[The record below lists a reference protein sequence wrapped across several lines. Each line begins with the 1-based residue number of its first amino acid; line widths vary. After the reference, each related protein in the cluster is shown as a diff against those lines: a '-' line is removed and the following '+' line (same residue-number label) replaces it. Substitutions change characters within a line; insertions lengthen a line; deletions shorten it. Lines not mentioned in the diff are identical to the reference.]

1 MRYCAA
7 ISLTLILLKPFSL
20 FAETISEENTVKST
34 EQITEQSTTKTTEL
48 STVQNTEKEIVSS
61 NQVKSNNTLTASTES
76 DRNKV
81 FQEQTWGLGVLF
93 RNAEIPFDTEADN
106 VTSFVPMMFYQGET
120 FFIRG
125 TEGGAHIYQNQDWQF
140 NAMARMRFFDIP
152 AEYQNEVQGD
162 TIDLGF
168 QARKSFS
175 ENSFFDVELFSDLEG
190 NPYANL
196 SQSWYFQHDSWE
208 FMPKV
213 SARYKSA
220 SFNSHYYALAEKTE
234 QKIGAGIEVNA
245 GVETRYHVASN
256 FYLLASVNATML
268 DKNAYNSTA
277 VNQRWQSEAYLG
289 FAFFNDISKPQKSE
303 LTNHGY
309 LRLAHG
315 WATPSNMGDILRG
328 DSVKDEYNNQLS
340 SIFYGLP
347 LTDNLF
353 SLPLDI
359 YLTPGFVWHWNS
371 AVQDSEQEYVLAIK
385 AYYTIKWP
393 VRWRIGLAEGLS
405 YVSDVTYIEAIE
417 MEEKGYRPSEL
428 MNYIDI
434 SFDIN
439 LGDVFNVKALNETWL
454 GYSMHHRSSIFE
466 KASQFGR
473 IKGGSN
479 YNTVYIQFDF

>member
-1 MRYCAA
+1 MRYCLALSLSLALFTSVNLCAESMA
-7 ISLTLILLKPFSL
+7 IERTP
-20 FAETISEENTVKST
+20 ST
-34 EQITEQSTTKTTEL
+34 S
-48 STVQNTEKEIVSS
+48 NNVSS
-61 NQVKSNNTLTASTES
+61 NSSTKSS
-76 DRNKV
+76 KV
-81 FQEQTWGLGVLF
+81 FEEKTWGLGVLV
-93 RNAEIPFDTEADN
+93 RNAEIPFGTEADN

-125 TEGGAHIYQNQDWQF
+125 LEGGAHVYQNNDWQF

-175 ENSFFDVELFSDLEG
+175 NGSFLDLELFSDLEG

-196 SQSWYFQHDSWE
+196 SQSWYFKYNSWE

-220 SFNSHYYALAEKTE
+220 SFNSHYYALSGIAEIDE
-234 QKIGAGIEVNA
+234 QSIGAGIEVNA
-245 GVETRYHVASN
+245 GIETRYHVAKN
-256 FYLLASVNATML
+256 FYLLASVNGTLL
-268 DKNAYNSTA
+268 DKNAYQSDV
-277 VNQRWQSEAYLG
+277 VNQRWQTEAYLG
-289 FAFFNDISKPQKSE
+289 FAFFNDISKPKISQ

-315 WATPSNMGDILRG
+315 WATPSNIGDILAG
-328 DSVKDEYNNQLS
+328 DTVKDEYNNKLT

-347 LTDNLF
+347 LTDELF

-371 AVQDSEQEYVLAIK
+371 EVQDSEQEYVLAIK
-385 AYYTIKWP
+385 AYYTINWP
-393 VRWRIGLAEGLS
+393 VRWRFGLAEGLS
-405 YVSDVTYIEAIE
+405 YASEVSYIEASE
-417 MEEKGYRPSEL
+417 MERKGYRPSEL
-428 MNYIDI
+428 MNYID
-434 SFDIN
+434 FTLDIN
-439 LGDVFNVKALNETWL
+439 LGDIFNVSALNETWL
-454 GYSMHHRSSIFE
+454 GYSIHHRSAIFE
-466 KASQFGR
+466 SASQFGR

-479 YNTVYIQFDF
+479 YNTVYVQFDF

>member
-1 MRYCAA
+1 MRYCTA
-7 ISLTLILLKPFSL
+7 ISLTLALLTSANL
-20 FAETISEENTVKST
+20 YAESTSIEKSP
-34 EQITEQSTTKTTEL
+34 SSSK
-48 STVQNTEKEIVSS
+48 SVSS
-61 NQVKSNNTLTASTES
+61 TSENKA
-76 DRNKV
+76 NKV
-81 FQEQTWGLGVLF
+81 FSEQTWGLGVLV

-125 TEGGAHIYQNQDWQF
+125 LEGGAHVYQNNDWQF

-152 AEYQNEVQGD
+152 AEYQNAVQGD

-175 ENSFFDVELFSDLEG
+175 EKSFLDIELFSDLEG

-196 SQSWYFQHDSWE
+196 SQSWYFQHNSWE

-220 SFNSHYYALAEKTE
+220 SFNSHYYALRDLTE
-234 QKIGAGIEVNA
+234 QTIGAGIEVNG
-245 GVETRYHVASN
+245 GVETRYHVAKN
-256 FYLLASVNATML
+256 FYLLASVNGTLL
-268 DKNAYNSTA
+268 DKNAYQSDA
-277 VNQRWQSEAYLG
+277 VSQRWQTEAYLG
-289 FAFFNDISKPQKSE
+289 FAFFNDISKAKKSD

-315 WATPSNMGDILRG
+315 WATPSNIGDILAG
-328 DSVKDEYNNQLS
+328 DTVKDEYNNQLS

-347 LTDNLF
+347 LTDELF

-371 AVQDSEQEYVLAIK
+371 EVQDSEQEVVLAIK
-385 AYYTIKWP
+385 AYYTINWP
-393 VRWRIGLAEGLS
+393 VRWRFGLAEGLS
-405 YVSDVTYIEAIE
+405 YASEVSYIEASE
-417 MEEKGYRPSEL
+417 MERKGYRPSEL
-428 MNYIDI
+428 MNYIG
-434 SFDIN
+434 FTLDIN
-439 LGDVFNVKALNETWL
+439 LGDVFNVNALNETWL
-454 GYSMHHRSSIFE
+454 GYSIHHRSAIFE
-466 KASQFGR
+466 SASQFGR

>member
-1 MRYCAA
+1 MRYCTA
-7 ISLTLILLKPFSL
+7 ISLTLALLTSANL
-20 FAETISEENTVKST
+20 YAESTSIEKSPN
-34 EQITEQSTTKTTEL
+34 SSKG
-48 STVQNTEKEIVSS
+48 VSS
-61 NQVKSNNTLTASTES
+61 TSENKA
-76 DRNKV
+76 NKV
-81 FQEQTWGLGVLF
+81 FSEQTWGLGVLV

-125 TEGGAHIYQNQDWQF
+125 LEGGAHVYQNNDWQF

-152 AEYQNEVQGD
+152 AEYQNAVQGD

-175 ENSFFDVELFSDLEG
+175 EKSFLDIELFSDLEG

-196 SQSWYFQHDSWE
+196 SQSWYFQHNSWE

-220 SFNSHYYALAEKTE
+220 SFNSHYYALSGIEEITKQT
-234 QKIGAGIEVNA
+234 IGAGIEVNA
-245 GVETRYHVASN
+245 GVETRYHVAKN
-256 FYLLASVNATML
+256 FYLLASVNGTLL
-268 DKNAYNSTA
+268 DKNAYQSDA
-277 VNQRWQSEAYLG
+277 VSQRWQTEAYLG
-289 FAFFNDISKPQKSE
+289 FAFFNDISKPKKSD

-315 WATPSNMGDILRG
+315 WATPSNIGDILAG
-328 DSVKDEYNNQLS
+328 DTVKDEYNNQLS

-347 LTDNLF
+347 LTDELF

-371 AVQDSEQEYVLAIK
+371 EVQDSEQEVVLAIK
-385 AYYTIKWP
+385 AYYTINWP
-393 VRWRIGLAEGLS
+393 VRWRFGLAEGLS
-405 YVSDVTYIEAIE
+405 YASEVSYIEASE
-417 MEEKGYRPSEL
+417 MERKGYRPSEL
-428 MNYIDI
+428 MNYID
-434 SFDIN
+434 FTLDIN
-439 LGDVFNVKALNETWL
+439 LGDVFNVNALNETWL
-454 GYSMHHRSSIFE
+454 GYSIHHRSAIFE
-466 KASQFGR
+466 SASQFGR

>member
-1 MRYCAA
+1 MRYCAT
-7 ISLTLILLKPFSL
+7 ISLVFTLLLSASPL
-20 FAETISEENTVKST
+20 AETITAMNAEKSIQKSAQTKPQISTHTKSENASEPST
-34 EQITEQSTTKTTEL
+34 S
-48 STVQNTEKEIVSS
+48 
-61 NQVKSNNTLTASTES
+61 
-76 DRNKV
+76 NKV

-93 RNAEIPFDTEADN
+93 RNAEIPFDTQADN

-125 TEGGAHIYQNQDWQF
+125 IEGGAHLYQNSDWQF

-152 AEYQNEVQGD
+152 AEYQNQVQGD

-168 QARKSFS
+168 QARKSFGDD
-175 ENSFFDVELFSDLEG
+175 SFFDVELFSDLEG
-190 NPYANL
+190 NPYANV

-220 SFNSHYYALAEKTE
+220 SFNSHYYALGEITDE
-234 QKIGAGIEVNA
+234 KIGAGIEVSA

-268 DKNAYNSTA
+268 DKNAYQSEA

-289 FAFFNDISKPQKSE
+289 FAFFNDISTPNKAD
-303 LTNHGY
+303 LNNHGY

-328 DSVKDEYNNQLS
+328 DSLKDEYNNQLS

-347 LTDNLF
+347 LTDELF

-359 YLTPGFVWHWNS
+359 YLTPGFIWHWNS
-371 AVQDSEQEYVLAIK
+371 AVQDSEQEIVLAIK
-385 AYYTIKWP
+385 AYYTIPWP
-393 VRWRIGLAEGLS
+393 VRWRIGVAEGLS
-405 YVSDVTYIEAIE
+405 YVSNVTYIEETE
-417 MEEKGYRPSEL
+417 MIEKGYRPSEL
-428 MNYIDI
+428 MNFIDI

-439 LGDVFNVKALNETWL
+439 LGDIFNVRALNETWL

-479 YNTVYIQFDF
+479 YNTVYVQFDF